1 MESSNKNY
9 NEIHSKKEQIK
20 LYDSLIKTLLKDRE
34 LEKAYKIAIE
44 KHRITNT
51 YSDLETIVELKK
63 HIDLAEIYINNYLDE
78 KNYKAAA
85 AVALNN
91 GLYSSF
97 RRINDEAKQFYFNNS
112 MAEFKKYSRLVRKLI
127 ERNNI
132 SFLDI
137 D

>member
-63 HIDLAEIYINNYLDE
+63 TY
-78 KNYKAAA
+78 
-85 AVALNN
+85 
-91 GLYSSF
+91 
-97 RRINDEAKQFYFNNS
+97 
-112 MAEFKKYSRLVRKLI
+112 
-127 ERNNI
+127 
-132 SFLDI
+132 
-137 D
+137 